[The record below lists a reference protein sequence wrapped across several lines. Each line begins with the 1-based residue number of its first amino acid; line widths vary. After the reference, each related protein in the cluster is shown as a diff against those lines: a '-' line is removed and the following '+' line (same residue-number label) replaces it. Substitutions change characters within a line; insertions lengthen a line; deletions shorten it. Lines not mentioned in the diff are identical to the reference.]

1 MLKAAKIARNL
12 LVNLVVMFISV
23 TCLFPVIWLI
33 YSSMKTSAEFDIS
46 VVSLPS
52 ALNLENFKKVLEISN
67 MERYMLNSILI
78 AGFSVVLTLLFS
90 FVIGYFLARY
100 KFKFSKAI
108 YGGFLVG
115 MLIPV
120 HSLMIPIY
128 VIFSKLGL
136 NDRLLTLVL
145 PYVAFQLPVAMY
157 IVESYIHSIP
167 VEVEEAAA
175 IDGANFSTILFKIV
189 FPMTLPALTTAGIIA
204 FFYCWNEFSFA
215 LVLTTQETLRT
226 IPLGLTMFN
235 GSYTTNYPM
244 LMAAMTIA
252 IAPAL
257 ILYGLFSKNI
267 MNGMLA
273 GAVKG

>member
-1 MLKAAKIARNL
+1 MKCIKIFRSIIANL
-12 LVNLVVMFISV
+12 IVAVISI
-23 TCLFPVIWLI
+23 TCLYPIIWLI
-33 YSSMKTSAEFDIS
+33 YSSMKTSAEFDANVI
-46 VVSLPS
+46 SLPS
-52 ALNLENFKKVLEISN
+52 VWNMDNFKKVLEISN
-67 MERYMLNSILI
+67 MGRYMMNSIFTAVCSVLI
-78 AGFSVVLTLLFS
+78 ILLFS
-90 FVIGYFLARY
+90 FIIGYFLARY
-100 KFKFSKAI
+100 QFGGRGII
-108 YGGFLVG
+108 YGCFLVG

-136 NDRLLTLVL
+136 SDKQITLIL
-145 PYVAFQLPVAMY
+145 PYVAFQMPVAMY

-167 VEVEEAAA
+167 QEVEEAAA
-175 IDGANFSTILFKIV
+175 IDGAKFSTILFRIIL
-189 FPMTLPALTTAGIIA
+189 PMAIPALTTAGIIA

-215 LVLTTQETLRT
+215 LVLTTQEKLRT
-226 IPLGLTMFN
+226 IPLGLAMFK

-257 ILYGLFSKNI
+257 VLYGCFSKNI

>member
-1 MLKAAKIARNL
+1 MKCIKIFRSIIANL
-12 LVNLVVMFISV
+12 IVAVISI
-23 TCLFPVIWLI
+23 TCLYPIIWLI
-33 YSSMKTSAEFDIS
+33 YSSMKTSAEFDANVI
-46 VVSLPS
+46 SLPS
-52 ALNLENFKKVLEISN
+52 VWNMDNFKKVLEISN
-67 MERYMLNSILI
+67 MGRYMMNSIFTAVCSVLI
-78 AGFSVVLTLLFS
+78 ILLFS
-90 FVIGYFLARY
+90 FIIGYFLARY
-100 KFKFSKAI
+100 QFRGRGVI
-108 YGGFLVG
+108 YGCFLVG

-136 NDRLLTLVL
+136 CDNKITLIL
-145 PYVAFQLPVAMY
+145 PYVAFQMQVAMY
-157 IVESYIHSIP
+157 IVEIYIHSIP
-167 VEVEEAAA
+167 QEVEEAAA
-175 IDGANFSTILFKIV
+175 IDGAKFSTILFRIIL
-189 FPMTLPALTTAGIIA
+189 PMAIPALTTAGIIA

-215 LVLTTQETLRT
+215 LVLTTQEKLRT
-226 IPLGLTMFN
+226 IPLGLAMFK

-257 ILYGLFSKNI
+257 VLYGCFSKNI

>member
-1 MLKAAKIARNL
+1 MKCIKIFRSIIANL
-12 LVNLVVMFISV
+12 IVAVISI
-23 TCLFPVIWLI
+23 TCLYPIIWLI
-33 YSSMKTSAEFDIS
+33 YSSMKTSAEFDANVI
-46 VVSLPS
+46 SLPS
-52 ALNLENFKKVLEISN
+52 VWNMDNFKKVLEISN
-67 MERYMLNSILI
+67 MGRYMMNSIFTAVCSVLI
-78 AGFSVVLTLLFS
+78 ILLFS
-90 FVIGYFLARY
+90 FIIGYFLARY
-100 KFKFSKAI
+100 QFRGRGVI
-108 YGGFLVG
+108 YGCFLVG

-136 NDRLLTLVL
+136 SDKQITLIL
-145 PYVAFQLPVAMY
+145 PYVAFQMPVAMY

-167 VEVEEAAA
+167 QEVEEAAA
-175 IDGANFSTILFKIV
+175 IDGAKFSTILFRIIL
-189 FPMTLPALTTAGIIA
+189 PMAIPALTTAGIIA

-215 LVLTTQETLRT
+215 LVLTTQEKLRT
-226 IPLGLTMFN
+226 IPLGLAMFK

-257 ILYGLFSKNI
+257 VLYGCFSKNI

>member
-1 MLKAAKIARNL
+1 MRNL
-12 LVNLVVMFISV
+12 LANLVVLFVSV
-23 TCLFPVIWLI
+23 SCLFPVIWLL
-33 YSSMKTSAEFDIS
+33 YSSMKTSAEFDAS

-52 ALNLENFKKVLEISN
+52 SLNLDNFKKVLEISN
-67 MERYMLNSILI
+67 MGRYMVNSILI
-78 AGFSVVLTLLFS
+78 AGISVAATLLFS

-100 KFKFSKAI
+100 KFRFSKLI
-108 YGGFLVG
+108 YVGFLVG

-136 NDRLLTLVL
+136 NDKMLTLVL

-157 IVESYIHSIP
+157 IVESYIHSVP
-167 VEVEEAAA
+167 LEVEEAAA

-189 FPMTLPALTTAGIIA
+189 LPMTLPALTTAGIIA

-215 LVLTTQETLRT
+215 LVLVTKETLRT
-226 IPLGLTMFN
+226 LPLGLTMFN

-257 ILYGLFSKNI
+257 VLYGLFSKNI

>member
-1 MLKAAKIARNL
+1 MLKAIKTVRSFFMN
-12 LVNLVVMFISV
+12 FIVLFVSI
-23 TCLFPVIWLI
+23 TCLFSIVWLL
-33 YSSMKTSAEFDIS
+33 YSSMKTSAEFDTS

-52 ALNLENFKKVLEISN
+52 SINLENFKKVLEISN
-67 MERYMLNSILI
+67 MERYILNSTLI
-78 AGFSVVLTLLFS
+78 AVISVAVTLLFS
-90 FVIGYFLARY
+90 FVIGFFLARHQ
-100 KFKFSKAI
+100 FKFRKLI
-108 YGGFLVG
+108 FGGFMIG

-128 VIFSKLGL
+128 VIFSRLGL
-136 NDRLLTLVL
+136 NDKILTLVL

-157 IVESYIHSIP
+157 IVESYIHSVPI
-167 VEVEEAAA
+167 EIEEAAA
-175 IDGANFSTILFKIV
+175 IDGAKFSTTLFKIV
-189 FPMTLPALTTAGIIA
+189 LPMTLPALTTAGIIA

-215 LVLTTQETLRT
+215 LVLTTQEYLRT

-235 GSYTTNYPM
+235 GSYSTNYPM

-257 ILYGLFSKNI
+257 ILYAFFSKNI

>member
-226 IPLGLTMFN
+226 IPHGLTMFN

>member
-1 MLKAAKIARNL
+1 MKCIKIFRSIIANL
-12 LVNLVVMFISV
+12 IVAVISI
-23 TCLFPVIWLI
+23 TCLYPIIWLI
-33 YSSMKTSAEFDIS
+33 YSSMKTSAEFDANVI
-46 VVSLPS
+46 SLPS
-52 ALNLENFKKVLEISN
+52 VWNMDNFKKVLEISN
-67 MERYMLNSILI
+67 MGRYMMNSIFTAVCSVLI
-78 AGFSVVLTLLFS
+78 ILLFS
-90 FVIGYFLARY
+90 FIIGYFLARY
-100 KFKFSKAI
+100 QFRGRWVI
-108 YGGFLVG
+108 YGCFLVG

-136 NDRLLTLVL
+136 SDKQITLIL
-145 PYVAFQLPVAMY
+145 PYVAFQMPVAMY
-157 IVESYIHSIP
+157 IVEIYIHSIP
-167 VEVEEAAA
+167 QEVEEAAA
-175 IDGANFSTILFKIV
+175 IDGAKFSTILFRIIL
-189 FPMTLPALTTAGIIA
+189 PMAIPALTTAGIIA

-215 LVLTTQETLRT
+215 LVLTTQEKLRT
-226 IPLGLTMFN
+226 IPLGLAMFK

-257 ILYGLFSKNI
+257 VLYGCFSKNI

>member
-1 MLKAAKIARNL
+1 MKCIKIFRSIIANL
-12 LVNLVVMFISV
+12 IVAVISI
-23 TCLFPVIWLI
+23 TCLYPIIWLI
-33 YSSMKTSAEFDIS
+33 YSSMKTSAEFDANVI
-46 VVSLPS
+46 SLPS
-52 ALNLENFKKVLEISN
+52 VWNMDNFKKVLEISN
-67 MERYMLNSILI
+67 MGRYMMNSIFTAVCSVLI
-78 AGFSVVLTLLFS
+78 ILLFS
-90 FVIGYFLARY
+90 FIIGYFLARY
-100 KFKFSKAI
+100 QFRGRGVI
-108 YGGFLVG
+108 YGCFLVG

-136 NDRLLTLVL
+136 SDKQITLIL
-145 PYVAFQLPVAMY
+145 PYVAFQMPVAMY

-167 VEVEEAAA
+167 QEVEEAAA
-175 IDGANFSTILFKIV
+175 IDGAKFSTILFRIIL
-189 FPMTLPALTTAGIIA
+189 PMAIPALTTAGIIA

-215 LVLTTQETLRT
+215 LVLTTQEKLRT
-226 IPLGLTMFN
+226 IPLGLTMFK

-257 ILYGLFSKNI
+257 VLYGCFSKNI

>member
-52 ALNLENFKKVLEISN
+52 AFNLENFKKVLEISN

>member
-52 ALNLENFKKVLEISN
+52 AFNLENFKKVLEISN

-78 AGFSVVLTLLFS
+78 AGVSVVLTLLFS

>member
-175 IDGANFSTILFKIV
+175 IDGANFPTILFKIV

>member
-1 MLKAAKIARNL
+1 
-12 LVNLVVMFISV
+12 MFISV

-52 ALNLENFKKVLEISN
+52 AFNLENFKKVLEISN

-78 AGFSVVLTLLFS
+78 AGVSVVLTLLFS